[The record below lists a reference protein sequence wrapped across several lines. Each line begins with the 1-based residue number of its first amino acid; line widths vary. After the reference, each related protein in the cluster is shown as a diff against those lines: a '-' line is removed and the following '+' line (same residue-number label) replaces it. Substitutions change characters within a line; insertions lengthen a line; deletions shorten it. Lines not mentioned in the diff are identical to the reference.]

1 MNYYITRNETMHYWR
16 IWIKST
22 LPEDDAMHIF
32 KGKTIDGA
40 LKSAQRYCDDSNS
53 KIKYKTLTVG
63 EVAYE
68 CDFWGRKK
76 TITIQAPSKK

>member
-1 MNYYITRNETMHYWR
+1 MNKNYIPRNETMHYWR

-22 LPEDDAMHIF
+22 IPEDNSMLIF

-40 LKSAQRYCDDSNS
+40 LKSAQKYCDKSNMN
-53 KIKYKTLTVG
+53 IKYKTLTVG

-68 CDFWGRKK
+68 CDFWGRRIAK
-76 TITIQAPSKK
+76 